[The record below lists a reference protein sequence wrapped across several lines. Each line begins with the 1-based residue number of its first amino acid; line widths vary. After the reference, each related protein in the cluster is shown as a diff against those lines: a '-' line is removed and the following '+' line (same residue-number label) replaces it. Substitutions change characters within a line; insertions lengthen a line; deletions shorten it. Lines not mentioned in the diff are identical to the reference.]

1 VASGSN
7 KDAIIAWEG
16 DSKEVLSSF
25 PDAAKRNLGFDL
37 RLLQHGQQP
46 TDYRP
51 MSSIGSGVFELRDQD
66 GRAWYRVICLSRVK
80 DVIHVLHCFEKGSRE
95 TPMKDIHTAR
105 QRLKEVRARMMR
117 ERKYGNEHSRPTHV
131 TRGNVLD
138 DLGFSPEQATILKF
152 KADLYQ
158 TILKHARKYSQK
170 QLQVILAEPQPRV
183 SELLNG
189 KIANKSVD
197 KLLYYAG
204 RLGIEAKTK
213 FSQTNRQVVRRQLAA
228 AAR

>member
-1 VASGSN
+1 MAG
-7 KDAIIAWEG
+7 G
-16 DSKEVLSSF
+16 
-25 PDAAKRNLGFDL
+25 
-37 RLLQHGQQP
+37 
-46 TDYRP
+46 
-51 MSSIGSGVFELRDQD
+51 
-66 GRAWYRVICLSRVK
+66 
-80 DVIHVLHCFEKGSRE
+80 
-95 TPMKDIHTAR
+95 HT
-105 QRLKEVRARMMR
+105 K
-117 ERKYGNEHSRPTHV
+117 PTHV

-158 TILKHARKYSQK
+158 AILKLARRYSQK

-204 RLGIEAKTK
+204 RLGIEAKAR
-213 FSQTNRQVVRRQLAA
+213 FPQTNKRAVQRELAA

>member
-1 VASGSN
+1 MA
-7 KDAIIAWEG
+7 
-16 DSKEVLSSF
+16 
-25 PDAAKRNLGFDL
+25 
-37 RLLQHGQQP
+37 
-46 TDYRP
+46 
-51 MSSIGSGVFELRDQD
+51 
-66 GRAWYRVICLSRVK
+66 
-80 DVIHVLHCFEKGSRE
+80 
-95 TPMKDIHTAR
+95 
-105 QRLKEVRARMMR
+105 
-117 ERKYGNEHSRPTHV
+117 NEHSRPTHV